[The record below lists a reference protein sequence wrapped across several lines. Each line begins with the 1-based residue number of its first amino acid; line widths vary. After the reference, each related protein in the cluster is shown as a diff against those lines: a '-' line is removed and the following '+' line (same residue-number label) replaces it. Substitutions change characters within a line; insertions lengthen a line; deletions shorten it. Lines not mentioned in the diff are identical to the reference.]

1 MSKTFRPW
9 DVRQNF
15 LLPPSLLDWLPEQHL
30 ARFVLE
36 VVEELDLRPIYEP
49 YEKELRGFPPYEP
62 KMMVALLLYGY
73 CMGVTSSRKI
83 ERKTQEDVAFRVLA
97 ANQSP
102 DHSRISD
109 FRRRHGV
116 HFENLFVQVLKLC
129 VKAGLVKLGH
139 VALDGTKLKAN
150 ASKHKAMSYERM
162 QKEEQKLRQKVKE
175 LLAQAEA
182 VDAEEDARY
191 GKGKRGDELPEEL
204 RRAETRLERIRQAK
218 QALEAEAKAAA
229 EEDKREDDD
238 DDAPPPAQDL
248 PSHTVPHTPQG
259 TPTPKAQRNFTDP
272 DSRIMKAGSTFL
284 QAYNAQ
290 AAVDCEHQVIVAQA
304 LTNQPP
310 DAEHLPALVDRVA
323 DNLEGLPRNLS
334 ADAGYFSAQN
344 VHWLE
349 SVDVEPYIATGRQ
362 KHGEEPPKV
371 KGRPPAGLT
380 PRQRM
385 ARKLA
390 TTRGRDV
397 YRMRKAIVEPVFGQ
411 IKEARGIRALL
422 RRGLKAAQQ
431 EWALICATHNLLK
444 LFHAAVA

>member
-9 DVRQNF
+9 DVHQDF
-15 LLPPSLLDWLPEQHL
+15 LLPPSLLDWLPEGHL
-30 ARFVLE
+30 ARFILD
-36 VVEELDLRPIYEP
+36 VVEELDLRPIYAP
-49 YEKELRGFPPYEP
+49 YEKELRGYPPYEP
-62 KMMVALLLYGY
+62 KMMVALLLYAY

-83 ERKTQEDVAFRVLA
+83 ERKTLEDVAFRVLA

-109 FRRRHGV
+109 FRRRHGE

-129 VKAGLVKLGH
+129 QKAGLVRLGH

-162 QKEEQKLRQKVKE
+162 QQEEGKLREKVKE
-175 LLAQAEA
+175 LLTQAEA
-182 VDAEEDARY
+182 ADAEEDARH

-204 RRAETRLERIRQAK
+204 RRAHTRLKRIREAK
-218 QALEAEAKAAA
+218 QALEADAKTAA
-229 EEDKREDDD
+229 EEEKGEDDD
-238 DDAPPPAQDL
+238 GPPPPAQDL
-248 PSHTVPHTPQG
+248 PSHTVPHTAEGVPA
-259 TPTPKAQRNFTDP
+259 PKAQRNFTDP
-272 DSRIMKAGSTFL
+272 DSRIMKAGSTYV

-290 AAVDCEHQVIVAQA
+290 AAVDADHQIIVAQA

-310 DAEHLPALVDRVA
+310 DAEHMAPLVERIA
-323 DNLEGLPRNLS
+323 QNLEGLPEKLS

-344 VHWLE
+344 SRWVE
-349 SVDVEPYIATGRQ
+349 SLDVEPYIATGRQ
-362 KHGEEPPKV
+362 KHGEDPPKV
-371 KGRPPAGLT
+371 RGRPPAGLT

-390 TTRGRDV
+390 TKRGKEV

-444 LFHAAVA
+444 LFRAAAA

>member
-1 MSKTFRPW
+1 MTKTFRPW
-9 DVRQNF
+9 DVRQDF
-15 LLPPSLLDWLPEQHL
+15 LLPPSLLDWLPENHL

-49 YEKELRGFPPYEP
+49 YERELRGYPPYEP
-62 KMMVALLLYGY
+62 KMMVALLLYAY
-73 CMGVTSSRKI
+73 AMGVTSSRKI
-83 ERKTQEDVAFRVLA
+83 ARKTEEDVAFRVIS

-109 FRRRHGV
+109 FRRRHGT

-129 VKAGLVKLGH
+129 AKAGLVKLGH

-162 QKEEQKLRQKVKE
+162 QKEEERLREKVKG
-175 LLAQAEA
+175 LLAEAEA

-204 RRAETRLERIRQAK
+204 RRAESRLQRIREAK
-218 QALEAEAKAAA
+218 KALEAEAKAAA
-229 EEDKREDDD
+229 EEDKRDDD
-238 DDAPPPAQDL
+238 DDPPPADDL
-248 PSHTVPHTPQG
+248 PSHTVQHTKDGAPA
-259 TPTPKAQRNFTDP
+259 PKAQRNFTDP
-272 DSRIMKAGSTFL
+272 DSRIMKAGTGFM
-284 QAYNAQ
+284 QGFNAQ
-290 AAVDCEHQVIVAQA
+290 AAVDSEHQVIVAQA

-310 DAEHLPALVDRVA
+310 DVEHLPAMVERIA
-323 DNLEGLPRNLS
+323 EHLEELPRKLS
-334 ADAGYFSAQN
+334 ADAGYFSEENVDWAQ
-344 VHWLE
+344 
-349 SVDVEPYIATGRQ
+349 SVDIDPYIATGRQ
-362 KHGEEPPKV
+362 KHGEAPPEV
-371 KGRPPAGLT
+371 RGRPPAALT

-390 TTRGRDV
+390 TKRGKEV

-411 IKEARGIRALL
+411 IKEARGIRSLL

-444 LFHAAVA
+444 LFQAAAA